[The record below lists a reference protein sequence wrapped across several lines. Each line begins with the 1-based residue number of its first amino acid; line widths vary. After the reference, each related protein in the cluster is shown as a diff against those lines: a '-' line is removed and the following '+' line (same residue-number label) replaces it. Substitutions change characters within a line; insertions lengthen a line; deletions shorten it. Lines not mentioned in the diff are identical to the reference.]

1 MRAIHRADAFVGRHM
16 ASATLIC
23 VALGVLFPDTFSV
36 MKSFTIWMFAFMT
49 FANSLGGG
57 FKELGKVA
65 IHPLPVLVTLFLLHI
80 VLPLA
85 ALGLGN
91 LLFPSAP
98 LFTTGLVLEYAV
110 PTAVASLMWVGIGR
124 GDGSLCLAI
133 VLLDTLL
140 SPVVVPL
147 TLKVLVGSVVKMD
160 TVGMMKNLVIM
171 VAIPALIAM
180 TLHQATHGRVAKT
193 VKPQLAPFAKL
204 ALLLIILTNATG
216 CAPFLRHITPT
227 LVLVMI
233 SAFLLS
239 VLAFFLSYQAGRLMR
254 LSFPMTETVT
264 LTGGMRN
271 NSAGAVLAMRYFPGD
286 VLFPAAFS
294 PMFQQLTTAIVVRLL
309 RHTKAGQADQAAFER
324 LAETEPQG

>member
-36 MKSFTIWMFAFMT
+36 MKSLTIWMFAFMT

-65 IHPLPVLVTLFLLHI
+65 LHPLPVLITLGILHVI
-80 VLPLA
+80 LPLA
-85 ALGLGN
+85 ALGLGS
-91 LLFPSAP
+91 LLLPGHP

-147 TLKVLVGSVVKMD
+147 TLKLLVGSVVKMD
-160 TVGMMKNLVIM
+160 TLGMMKNLVIM
-171 VAIPALIAM
+171 VAIPALVAM
-180 TLHQATHGRVAKT
+180 TLHQVTRGRVAKT

-227 LVLVMI
+227 LVLVML

-271 NSAGAVLAMRYFPGD
+271 NCAGAVLAMRYFPGD

-309 RHTKAGQADQAAFER
+309 RRTKAGQADQAAFDR
-324 LAETEPQG
+324 QAETELL

>member
-23 VALGVLFPDTFSV
+23 VALGIFFPGTFSG
-36 MKSFTIWMFAFMT
+36 MKTITVWMFAFMT

-57 FKELGKVA
+57 FKELGKVVL
-65 IHPLPVLVTLFLLHI
+65 HPLPVLVTLGILHVI
-80 VLPLA
+80 LPLA

-91 LLFPSAP
+91 LLLPANP

-140 SPVVVPL
+140 SPVIVPV
-147 TLKVLVGSVVKMD
+147 TLKVLVGSVVEMD
-160 TVGMMKNLVIM
+160 TLGMMKNLAVM

-227 LVLVMI
+227 LILVMLSTI
-233 SAFLLS
+233 LLS

-309 RHTKAGQADQAAFER
+309 RRTTAGKSEQETFDR
-324 LAETEPQG
+324 LSRAESQR

>member
-23 VALGVLFPDTFSV
+23 VALGVLFPDTFSWL
-36 MKSFTIWMFAFMT
+36 KAFTVWMFAFMT

-57 FKELGKVA
+57 FRELGKVVV
-65 IHPLPVLVTLFLLHI
+65 HPLPVVVTLIILHVI
-80 VLPLA
+80 LPLA

-98 LFTTGLVLEYAV
+98 LFTTGLVLEFSV

-124 GDGSLCLAI
+124 GDGSLCLAV

-140 SPVVVPL
+140 SPLMVPL

-160 TVGMMKNLVIM
+160 TMGMMKNLVVM
-171 VAIPALIAM
+171 VAIPALAAM
-180 TLHQATHGRVAKT
+180 TLYQATHGRVAKT
-193 VKPQLAPFAKL
+193 VKPKLAPFAKL

-216 CAPFLRHITPT
+216 CAPFLRHMTPT
-227 LVLVMI
+227 LVLVML

-239 VLAFFLSYQAGRLMR
+239 VFAFFLSYQAGRLLR
-254 LSFPMTETVT
+254 LPFPTAEAVT

-309 RHTKAGQADQAAFER
+309 RRTKAGQADQAAFEQ
-324 LAETEPQG
+324 LTQAEKA

>member
-1 MRAIHRADAFVGRHM
+1 MRAIHRADAFIGRHM
-16 ASATLIC
+16 AGATLFC
-23 VALGVLFPDTFSV
+23 VALGVLFPDTFSGL
-36 MKSFTIWMFAFMT
+36 KSIVIWMFAFMT

-57 FKELGKVA
+57 FKELGKVVV
-65 IHPLPVLVTLFLLHI
+65 HPLPVLATLLILHV

-98 LFTTGLVLEYAV
+98 LFTTGLVLEYSV

-124 GDGSLCLAI
+124 GDESLCLAI

-140 SPVVVPL
+140 SPIVVPV
-147 TLKVLVGSVVKMD
+147 TLKTLVGSVVKMNV
-160 TVGMMKNLVIM
+160 VGMMKNLVIM

-216 CAPFLRHITPT
+216 CAPFLHHVTPT
-227 LVLVMI
+227 LVLVML

-239 VLAFFLSYQAGRLMR
+239 VFAFFLSYQTGRL
-254 LSFPMTETVT
+254 LHLQFPTAETVT
-264 LTGGMRN
+264 LAGGMRN
-271 NSAGAVLAMRYFPGD
+271 NSAGAVLALRYFPGD

-294 PMFQQLTTAIVVRLL
+294 PMFQQFTTAVVVRIL
-309 RHTKAGQADQAAFER
+309 RHTKAGQADQEAFEH
-324 LAETEPQG
+324 LSESTPK

>member
-1 MRAIHRADAFVGRHM
+1 MRAIHRADAFVSRHM
-16 ASATLIC
+16 ASATLLC
-23 VALGVLFPDTFSV
+23 VALGVLFPNTFSRLKTIV
-36 MKSFTIWMFAFMT
+36 IWMFAFMT

-57 FKELGKVA
+57 FKELGKVVV
-65 IHPLPVLVTLFLLHI
+65 HPLPVLATLLILHI

-98 LFTTGLVLEYAV
+98 LFTTGLVLEYSV
-110 PTAVASLMWVGIGR
+110 PTAVASLMWVSIGR
-124 GDGSLCLAI
+124 GDESLCLAI

-140 SPVVVPL
+140 SPIVVPL
-147 TLKVLVGSVVKMD
+147 TLKTLVGSVVKMD
-160 TVGMMKNLVIM
+160 VIGMMKNLMIM

-180 TLHQATHGRVAKT
+180 TLHQATHGQVAKT

-216 CAPFLRHITPT
+216 CAPFLRHMTPT
-227 LVLVMI
+227 LVLVML

-239 VLAFFLSYQAGRLMR
+239 AFSFFLSYQAGRL
-254 LSFPMTETVT
+254 LHLQFPTAETVT

-271 NSAGAVLAMRYFPGD
+271 NSAGAVLALRYFPGD

-294 PMFQQLTTAIVVRLL
+294 PMFQQFTTAVVVRIL
-309 RHTKAGQADQAAFER
+309 RHTKAGQADQEVFAHLSGSA
-324 LAETEPQG
+324 PK

>member
-1 MRAIHRADAFVGRHM
+1 MRAIHRADAFIGRHM
-16 ASATLIC
+16 AGATLFC
-23 VALGVLFPDTFSV
+23 VALGVLFPDTFSGL
-36 MKSFTIWMFAFMT
+36 KSIVIWMFAFMT

-57 FKELGKVA
+57 FKELGKVVV
-65 IHPLPVLVTLFLLHI
+65 HPLPVLGTLLILHV

-98 LFTTGLVLEYAV
+98 LFTTGLVLEYSV
-110 PTAVASLMWVGIGR
+110 PTAVASLMWVSIGR
-124 GDGSLCLAI
+124 GDESLCLAI

-140 SPVVVPL
+140 SPIVVPV
-147 TLKVLVGSVVKMD
+147 TLKTLVGSVIKMD
-160 TVGMMKNLVIM
+160 VVGMMKNLVIM

-193 VKPQLAPFAKL
+193 IKPQLAPFAKL

-216 CAPFLRHITPT
+216 CAPFLRHMTPT
-227 LVLVMI
+227 LVLVML

-239 VLAFFLSYQAGRLMR
+239 VFAFFLSYQMGRLLR
-254 LSFPMTETVT
+254 LQFPTAETVT
-264 LTGGMRN
+264 LAGGMRN
-271 NSAGAVLAMRYFPGD
+271 NSAGAVLALRYFPGD

-294 PMFQQLTTAIVVRLL
+294 PMFQQFTTAVVVRIL
-309 RHTKAGQADQAAFER
+309 RHTKAGQADQEAFEH
-324 LAETEPQG
+324 LSESISK